1 MFDVQN
7 LKIGF
12 IVKKTDKYLFGPVAS
27 RRLGISLGVDLVPF
41 KTCSINCVYCE
52 SGATTNLTLK
62 RREYIPTDEVIKEL
76 DELLSSNPEIDYLT
90 FSGAGE
96 PTLNSGIG
104 RVISFVKTNYPQ
116 YKICLLTN
124 ATLFSD
130 PELLEEIADIDLC
143 IPSLDASTEEE
154 FNIINRPSSE
164 LDFTTY
170 LDALIKYCQKSKAE
184 IWLELF
190 IVPGKNDSDESIK
203 RFTKIIKQ
211 AKPDKVQLN
220 TLDRPG
226 TVDWINPSSGENT
239 MRFVQALEPI
249 IPVEAV
255 GPFKYKSPALQKQLD
270 SAEIDKLIIELIS
283 RRPSTLSDMSET
295 FGVHEKQIKERLNA
309 LATSEKIK
317 SESSSRGEFFSIK

>member
-1 MFDVQN
+1 M
-7 LKIGF
+7 KE
-12 IVKKTDKYLFGPVAS
+12 KYLFGPVAS

-62 RREYIPTDEVIKEL
+62 RREYIPTDEVIKQL
-76 DELLSSNPEIDYLT
+76 DELLSSSPQIDYLT

-104 RVISFVKTNYPQ
+104 RVIGFVKTNYPQ

-130 PELLEEIADIDLC
+130 PEVLAEIAEIDLC

-154 FNIINRPSSE
+154 FKIINRPSPE
-164 LDFTTY
+164 LNFTTY
-170 LDALIKYCQKSKAE
+170 VNALIEYCQKSKAE

-190 IVPGKNDSDESIK
+190 IVPGKNDSDESIS
-203 RFTKIIKQ
+203 RFAEIIKQ

-226 TVDWINPSSGENT
+226 TVDWIAPSSGENT
-239 MRFVQALEPI
+239 MRFVRALEPI

-255 GPFKYKSPALQKQLD
+255 GPFKYKSPALQKQLKP
-270 SAEIDKLIIELIS
+270 AKIDKLIIDLIS

-295 FGVHEKQIKERLNA
+295 FGVPEEAIKERLAA
-309 LATSEKIK
+309 LIEAKTINSETSK
-317 SESSSRGEFFSIK
+317 RGEFYSVK

>member
-1 MFDVQN
+1 MNNDE
-7 LKIGF
+7 
-12 IVKKTDKYLFGPVAS
+12 KYLFGPVAS
-27 RRLGISLGVDLVPF
+27 RRLGISLGIDLVPF

-62 RREYIPTDEVIKEL
+62 RREYIPVDEVIRQL
-76 DELLSSNPEIDYLT
+76 DELLSNSPEIDYLT

-104 RVISFVKTNYPQ
+104 RVICFAKTNYPQ

-130 PELLEEIADIDLC
+130 PGLLEEIADIDLC

-154 FNIINRPSSE
+154 FKIINRPSPE
-164 LDFTTY
+164 LDFKTY
-170 LDALIKYCQKSKAE
+170 VDALIEYCRNSKAD

-203 RFTKIIKQ
+203 RFKEIIKQ

-226 TVDWINPSSGENT
+226 TVDWISASTEENT
-239 MRFVQALEPI
+239 MRFVRALEPI
-249 IPVEAV
+249 VPVEAV
-255 GPFKYKSPALQKQLD
+255 GPFKYKSPALQKQLRPD
-270 SAEIDKLIIELIS
+270 EIDKLIIDLIS

-295 FGVHEKQIKERLNA
+295 FGVPEKQIKERLSILLKSN
-309 LATSEKIK
+309 SIK
-317 SESSSRGEFFSIK
+317 SETSSRGEFFSIR

>member
-1 MFDVQN
+1 MEKN
-7 LKIGF
+7 KE
-12 IVKKTDKYLFGPVAS
+12 KYLFGPVAS

-62 RREYIPTDEVIKEL
+62 RREYIPCDEVIKQL
-76 DELLSSNPEIDYLT
+76 DELLSTNPEIDYLT

-104 RVISFVKTNYPQ
+104 HVINFVKTNYPK
-116 YKICLLTN
+116 YKICLLSN
-124 ATLFSD
+124 GTLFSD
-130 PELLEEIADIDLC
+130 PGLLAEIADIDLC
-143 IPSLDASTEEE
+143 IPSLDASSEEE
-154 FNIINRPSSE
+154 FKIINRPSPE
-164 LDFTTY
+164 LDFNTY
-170 LDALIKYCQKSKAE
+170 VKALIGYCQESKAE

-203 RFTKIIKQ
+203 RFTEIIRQ

-226 TVDWINPSSGENT
+226 TVDWISPSSEENT
-239 MRFVQALEPI
+239 MRFVRALEPI

-255 GPFKYKSPALQKQLD
+255 GPFKYKSPALQKQLKSD
-270 SAEIDKLIIELIS
+270 EIDKLIIDLIS
-283 RRPSTLSDMSET
+283 RRPSTLTDMSET
-295 FGVHEKQIKERLNA
+295 FGVAEKNIKERLNF
-309 LATSEKIK
+309 LLESKIIK
-317 SESSSRGEFFSIK
+317 SETSSRGEFFSINS

>member
-1 MFDVQN
+1 MKN
-7 LKIGF
+7 SE
-12 IVKKTDKYLFGPVAS
+12 KYLFGPVAS

-52 SGATTNLTLK
+52 SGATTNLTSK
-62 RREYIPTDEVIKEL
+62 RREYIPSDEVIKQL
-76 DELLSSNPEIDYLT
+76 DKLLSTNPEIDYLT

-104 RVISFVKTNYPQ
+104 RVINFVKTKYPK

-124 ATLFSD
+124 GTLFSD
-130 PELLEEIADIDLC
+130 PELLAEIANIDLC
-143 IPSLDASTEEE
+143 IPSLDASSEEE
-154 FNIINRPSSE
+154 FNIINRPSHE

-170 LDALIKYCQKSKAE
+170 VKALVEYCQKSKAE

-203 RFTKIIKQ
+203 RFTEIIKQ

-226 TVDWINPSSGENT
+226 TVDWISPSSEENT
-239 MRFVQALEPI
+239 MRFVRALEPI

-255 GPFKYKSPALQKQLD
+255 GPFKYKSPALQKQLKSD
-270 SAEIDKLIIELIS
+270 EIDKLIIDLIS
-283 RRPSTLSDMSET
+283 RRPSTLTDMSET
-295 FGVHEKQIKERLNA
+295 FGVPEKQIKERMNILSGNN
-309 LATSEKIK
+309 TIQSEIN
-317 SESSSRGEFFSIK
+317 SRGKFFSIKS

>member
-1 MFDVQN
+1 M
-7 LKIGF
+7 KE
-12 IVKKTDKYLFGPVAS
+12 KYLFGPVAS

-52 SGATTNLTLK
+52 SGVTTNLTLK
-62 RREYIPTDEVIKEL
+62 RREYIPADEVIKQL

-104 RVISFVKTNYPQ
+104 RIIDFVKKNYPQ

-124 ATLFSD
+124 GTLFSNQ
-130 PELLEEIADIDLC
+130 ELLAEIADIDLC
-143 IPSLDASTEEE
+143 IPSLDASTGEE
-154 FNIINRPSSE
+154 FKIINRPSPE

-170 LDALIKYCQKSKAE
+170 VNALIKYCQKSKAE

-203 RFTKIIKQ
+203 RFTEIIKQ
-211 AKPDKVQLN
+211 AMPDKVQLN

-226 TVDWINPSSGENT
+226 TVDCINPSTEENT
-239 MRFVQALEPI
+239 MRFVHSLESV

-255 GPFKYKSPALQKQLD
+255 GPFKYKSPALQRQLKP
-270 SAEIDKLIIELIS
+270 AEIDKLIIDLIS

-295 FGVHEKQIKERLNA
+295 FGVSEKQIKERLNA
-309 LATSEKIK
+309 LVKKESIK
-317 SESSSRGEFFSIK
+317 SEISSRGEFFSIKSQ

>member
-1 MFDVQN
+1 M
-7 LKIGF
+7 KE
-12 IVKKTDKYLFGPVAS
+12 KYLFGPVAS

-62 RREYIPTDEVIKEL
+62 RREYIPCDEVINQL
-76 DELLSSNPEIDYLT
+76 NELLSKNPRIDYLT

-104 RVISFVKTNYPQ
+104 RVIKFVKKNYPQ

-124 ATLFSD
+124 ATLLSD
-130 PELLEEIADIDLC
+130 SELLSEIADVDLC
-143 IPSLDASTEEE
+143 IPSLDASNEEE
-154 FNIINRPSSE
+154 FNVINRPSPE

-170 LDALIKYCQKSKAE
+170 VNALIEYCRKSKAE

-190 IVPGKNDSDESIK
+190 IVPGKNDSDESIE
-203 RFTKIIKQ
+203 RFAEIIKQ

-226 TVDWINPSSGENT
+226 VVDWITPSASENT
-239 MRFVQALEPI
+239 MRFVRVLEPI

-255 GPFKYKSPALQKQLD
+255 GPFKYKSPALQKQLAP
-270 SAEIDKLIIELIS
+270 AEIDKLIIDLIS
-283 RRPSTLSDMSET
+283 RRPSTLTDMSET
-295 FGVHEKQIKERLNA
+295 FGVTEKQIKERLTF
-309 LATSEKIK
+309 LIKSKKIK
-317 SESSSRGEFFSIK
+317 SEVSNRGEFFSEK

>member
-1 MFDVQN
+1 M
-7 LKIGF
+7 KM
-12 IVKKTDKYLFGPVAS
+12 KDKYLFGPVAS

-52 SGATTNLTLK
+52 SGVTTNLTLK
-62 RREYIPTDEVIKEL
+62 RREYIPVDEVIKQL
-76 DELLSSNPEIDYLT
+76 DELLSTNPEIDYLT

-130 PELLEEIADIDLC
+130 PGLLDEIADIDLC
-143 IPSLDASTEEE
+143 VPSLDASTEDE
-154 FNIINRPSSE
+154 FKIINRPSPE
-164 LDFTTY
+164 LDFHTY
-170 LDALIKYCQKSKAE
+170 VNALIEYCRNSKAE

-190 IVPGKNDSDESIK
+190 IVPGKNDSDESIN
-203 RFTKIIKQ
+203 RFKEIIKR

-226 TVDWINPSSGENT
+226 TVDWISASTEENT
-239 MRFVQALEPI
+239 MRFVRALEPVV
-249 IPVEAV
+249 PVEAV
-255 GPFKYKSPALQKQLD
+255 GPFKYKSPALRKQLKAD
-270 SAEIDKLIIELIS
+270 EIDKLIIDLIS

-295 FGVHEKQIKERLNA
+295 FGAPQKTIQKHLDVLLNRA
-309 LATSEKIK
+309 KIK
-317 SESSSRGEFFSIK
+317 SESSKRGRFFSIKS

>member
-1 MFDVQN
+1 M
-7 LKIGF
+7 
-12 IVKKTDKYLFGPVAS
+12 KKEKYLFGPVAS

-62 RREYIPTDEVIKEL
+62 RREYIPTDEVIKQL
-76 DELLSSNPEIDYLT
+76 DELLSNSPKIDYLT

-130 PELLEEIADIDLC
+130 PELLTEIADIDLC
-143 IPSLDASTEEE
+143 IPSLDASSEEE
-154 FNIINRPSSE
+154 FKIINRPSPE
-164 LDFTTY
+164 LDFTIFVN
-170 LDALIKYCQKSKAE
+170 ALIKYCQKSKAK
-184 IWLELF
+184 IWVELF
-190 IVPGKNDSDESIK
+190 IVPGKNDSDESIS
-203 RFTKIIKQ
+203 RFTEIVKH

-226 TVDWINPSSGENT
+226 TVDWITPSSEENT
-239 MRFVQALEPI
+239 MRFVRALEPI
-249 IPVEAV
+249 VPVEAV
-255 GPFKYKSPALQKQLD
+255 GPFKYKSPALQKQLEPD
-270 SAEIDKLIIELIS
+270 EIDKLIIDLIS
-283 RRPSTLSDMSET
+283 RRPSTLPDMSET
-295 FGVHEKQIKERLNA
+295 FGVPGKDIKERLTHLLKTKN
-309 LATSEKIK
+309 IK
-317 SESSSRGEFFSIK
+317 SEKSKRGEFFSVS

>member
-1 MFDVQN
+1 MTN
-7 LKIGF
+7 NG
-12 IVKKTDKYLFGPVAS
+12 KYLFGPVAS

-62 RREYIPTDEVIKEL
+62 RREYIPVDDVIKQL
-76 DELLSSNPEIDYLT
+76 DELLSTDPEIDYLT

-104 RVISFVKTNYPQ
+104 RVISFVKTNYPA

-124 ATLFSD
+124 ATLFND
-130 PELLEEIADIDLC
+130 PDLLEEIADIDLC
-143 IPSLDASTEEE
+143 IPSLDASTEDE
-154 FNIINRPSSE
+154 FKIINRPSPE
-164 LDFTTY
+164 LNFETY
-170 LDALIKYCQKSKAE
+170 VNALIEYCRSSKAE

-190 IVPGKNDSDESIK
+190 IVPGKNDSDESIE
-203 RFTKIIKQ
+203 RFKEIIKL

-226 TVDWINPSSGENT
+226 TVDWISPSTEENT
-239 MRFVQALEPI
+239 MRFIRALEPV

-255 GPFKYKSPALQKQLD
+255 GPFKYKSPALRKQSKPED
-270 SAEIDKLIIELIS
+270 IDKLIIDLIS

-295 FGVHEKQIKERLNA
+295 FGVPEKQIKERLDILTKNK
-309 LATSEKIK
+309 TVKPET
-317 SESSSRGEFFSIK
+317 SSRGEFFSIKS

>member
-1 MFDVQN
+1 MKN
-7 LKIGF
+7 SE
-12 IVKKTDKYLFGPVAS
+12 KYLFGPVAS

-62 RREYIPTDEVIKEL
+62 RREYIPCDEVIKQL
-76 DELLSSNPEIDYLT
+76 DELLASSPQIDYLT

-104 RVISFVKTNYPQ
+104 RVISFVKTKYPQ

-130 PELLEEIADIDLC
+130 PVLLAEISDIDLC
-143 IPSLDASTEEE
+143 IPSLDASCEEE
-154 FNIINRPSSE
+154 FNIINRPSPE
-164 LDFTTY
+164 LNYTTY
-170 LDALIKYCQKSKAE
+170 LNALIDYCQKSKAE

-190 IVPGKNDSDESIK
+190 IVPGKNDSDESID
-203 RFTKIIKQ
+203 RFTKIIER
-211 AKPDKVQLN
+211 AKPHKVQLN

-226 TVDWINPSSGENT
+226 TVDWIAPSSGENT
-239 MRFVQALEPI
+239 MRFVRALEPI

-255 GPFKYKSPALQKQLD
+255 GPFKYKSPSLQKQLEPT
-270 SAEIDKLIIELIS
+270 EIDKLIIDLIT

-295 FGVHEKQIKERLNA
+295 FAVPESDIEKCLIILIKNA
-309 LATSEKIK
+309 IIK
-317 SESSSRGEFFSIK
+317 SETSHRGEFFSIVQA

>member
-1 MFDVQN
+1 MKN
-7 LKIGF
+7 SG
-12 IVKKTDKYLFGPVAS
+12 KYLFGPVAS

-62 RREYIPTDEVIKEL
+62 RREYIPSNEVIKQL
-76 DELLSSNPEIDYLT
+76 DELLSTNPQIDYLT

-104 RVISFVKTNYPQ
+104 RVISFVKNNYPQ

-130 PELLEEIADIDLC
+130 PELLAEIADIDLC
-143 IPSLDASTEEE
+143 IPSLDASSEGE
-154 FNIINRPSSE
+154 FKIINRPSPE
-164 LDFTTY
+164 LNFTTY
-170 LDALIKYCQKSKAE
+170 LNALIEYCQKSKAE

-190 IVPGKNDSDESIK
+190 IVPGKNDSDQSISRFTEIIK
-203 RFTKIIKQ
+203 R
-211 AKPDKVQLN
+211 AMPDKVQLN

-226 TVDWINPSSGENT
+226 NVDWISPSSGENT
-239 MRFVQALEPI
+239 MRFVRALEPV

-255 GPFKYKSPALQKQLD
+255 GPFKYKSPALQKQLK
-270 SAEIDKLIIELIS
+270 SVEIDKLIIDLIT
-283 RRPSTLSDMSET
+283 RRPSSILDMSET
-295 FGVHEKQIKERLNA
+295 FGVSEKQIKERLTVLLEA
-309 LATSEKIK
+309 KKIK
-317 SESSSRGEFFSIK
+317 AEINPRGKIFSIIL

>member
-1 MFDVQN
+1 M
-7 LKIGF
+7 KE
-12 IVKKTDKYLFGPVAS
+12 KYLFGPVAS

-62 RREYIPTDEVIKEL
+62 RREYIPADEVIKQL

-104 RVISFVKTNYPQ
+104 RVINFVKTNYPQ
-116 YKICLLTN
+116 YKICLLSN
-124 ATLFSD
+124 GTLFSD
-130 PELLEEIADIDLC
+130 PEVLTEIADIDLC
-143 IPSLDASTEEE
+143 IPSLDASSEEE
-154 FNIINRPSSE
+154 FKIINRPSPE

-170 LDALIKYCQKSKAE
+170 VNALIEYCQKSKAE
-184 IWLELF
+184 VWLELF

-203 RFTKIIKQ
+203 RFAEIIKQ

-226 TVDWINPSSGENT
+226 TVDWIVPSPGENT
-239 MRFVQALEPI
+239 MRFVRALEPI

-255 GPFKYKSPALQKQLD
+255 GPFKYKSPALQKQLKPD
-270 SAEIDKLIIELIS
+270 EIDKLIMDLIS

-295 FGVHEKQIKERLNA
+295 FGVPEKAIKECLTH
-309 LATSEKIK
+309 LLETKTIK
-317 SESSSRGEFFSIK
+317 SETSNRGEFFSIR